1 MTTFL
6 FTHPSCFGHDTGPS
20 HPEHPSRLKAVLGAL
35 EAPEFAA
42 LVHKEAPRADMDQLT
57 RVHTRAYVEHVLS
70 AIPARGF
77 AALDP
82 DTIVSPGSNE
92 AALRAAGALCAAV
105 DAVMAKEAT
114 NAFCAVRP
122 PGHHAEIE
130 RSMGFCL
137 FNNVAIG
144 ALHAHARHGCA
155 RVAILDFDVHH
166 GNGTQDVVGR
176 DGAFFFASVHQS
188 PLYPGTGRRDE
199 RGVGNVLNVPLPPMA
214 DGEMFRHVWGEL
226 VMPRLI
232 EFHPQFILVS
242 AGFDGHEADPLA
254 ALRYHEDDFEW
265 ATAEVVRIARDCC
278 DGRVVSALEGGYDL
292 HALGASAAGHV
303 RALMAA

>member
-1 MTTFL
+1 
-6 FTHPSCFGHDTGPS
+6 
-20 HPEHPSRLKAVLGAL
+20 
-35 EAPEFAA
+35 
-42 LVHKEAPRADMDQLT
+42 MDQLT

-70 AIPARGF
+70 AIPAHGF